1 MDAPSGRELDAIAS
15 VLRNPYGSAKGRDY
29 AEQKYREH
37 LRALLL
43 SGAVTDRVLSHLDLD
58 QFSRDGIE
66 YPLLVRAVQ
75 WARGRTRTVR
85 RGRSST
91 RGFGSTSGSSGGG
104 RSPGRSPRSVVN
116 SVSSVGGGTL
126 SAPSK
131 RRGPGSGDDGDGVR
145 RPRSDPR
152 HVPRKRYCVEF
163 PWERT

>member
-1 MDAPSGRELDAIAS
+1 MGAPTDRELDAIAS

-43 SGAVTDRVLSHLDLD
+43 SGTVTDRVLSHLELD

-75 WARGRTRTVR
+75 WARGRTRTV
-85 RGRSST
+85 
-91 RGFGSTSGSSGGG
+91 GGG
-104 RSPGRSPRSVVN
+104 RSTRSFASTSGPSGGRGRSPRSVAN

-131 RRGPGSGDDGDGVR
+131 GGGSWSADDGDGVR
-145 RPRSDPR
+145 RPRADPR